1 VARETLLLID
11 GHALVF
17 RAFFA
22 MPALTNSRG
31 EMTNAVYGFT
41 SMLLKALNEHHPAY
55 AIAAFDPPGP
65 TFRHEEFAAY
75 KAQRPPAPSEL
86 VRQMPWSREV
96 VKALNMPIIELPG
109 FEADDVIGT
118 LSRKAEAAGLD
129 VLIVTGDLDALQLVT
144 PHVRVYATRRG
155 ITDTVV
161 YDVDK
166 VFERYGFDP
175 PKVVDFKAL
184 RGDASDNIP
193 GVPGIG
199 DKTAMALVQQY
210 GELEQILAAVPS
222 MKEGRVKRAL
232 EEHREQAI
240 LSKRMATIVGDLDVP
255 LDIESAQYL
264 SYDRERVIALF
275 EELEFRSL
283 VPRLPFAGAG
293 GGGGGNGAAAVAA
306 PTLYSQPQPS
316 PAAAGSGQGE
326 LFSDAAAAAAAVAP
340 PPDAASVEVVRDPS
354 VMRDVAEHLREASGV
369 AVRTVVDEPA
379 RHGIVAGVALAALD
393 DPSHAWYV
401 PVGHQVLDGS
411 APDETVAV
419 VTSLLADP
427 DVRKTAYDVKREI
440 LAWRRNGVVVRG
452 FDFDLLLA
460 AYLLNQRTRVPPLPQ
475 LAHDLVGASCDAE
488 DTVLGTGKGARRPTD
503 LDVEEAATCYGLM
516 TALSGPVRTVLERDM
531 QSIDVRRLH
540 DEMEL
545 PVALVLA
552 EMELLGIA
560 VDPDQLEVLRDELEA
575 RIQAI
580 EAEVF
585 DCAGYTFNIASTQ
598 QLAKFLYDDL
608 GLASGRRTKTGRS
621 TDADTLEAL
630 RTEHPM
636 VEKVL
641 EHRQLTKLKG
651 TYVDALPQLVERDGR
666 VHTSYSQAVAATGRL
681 SSSDPNLQNV
691 PVRSEVGQR
700 IRGAFVARDDAHVL
714 LSADYSQIE
723 LRVLAHVTEDPALL
737 EAFQRGE
744 DIHTTTASIVYG
756 VAREE
761 VTRDMRRNAKVVN
774 FGLVY
779 GLSEFGLSRDTGMSR
794 EDSAAFIE
802 RYFANFASVTRWLEQ
817 TREQVRKWGY
827 VETIFGRRRYIPDVL
842 AANRGIRQAAERM
855 AVNMP
860 IQGAAADIMKFAM
873 IRVDRALHE
882 SGMEAHQLLQVHDEL
897 VLETP
902 RDEVVAL
909 VPLLREAMGGAADL
923 RVPLDVDVK
932 VGHNWSAMTPLLV
945 AAKSLS

>member
-41 SMLLKALNEHHPAY
+41 SMLLKALNEERPTY

-65 TFRHEEFAAY
+65 TFRHQEFAAY
-75 KAQRPPAPSEL
+75 KAQRPPVPSEL
-86 VRQMPWSREV
+86 SRQMPWSRQV
-96 VKALNMPIIELPG
+96 VEALSIPIIELPG

-144 PHVRVYATRRG
+144 DHVRVYATRRG

-161 YDVDK
+161 YDVAK

-210 GELEQILAAVPS
+210 GELEQILDAVPS

-240 LSKRMATIVGDLDVP
+240 LSKRMATIVADLDVP
-255 LDIESAQYL
+255 LDIESARYL
-264 SYDRERVIALF
+264 SYDRERVINLF

-283 VPRLPFAGAG
+283 VPRLPMAG
-293 GGGGGNGAAAVAA
+293 GDNGAAAASAAA
-306 PTLYSQPQPS
+306 PTLYSQPQPAR
-316 PAAAGSGQGE
+316 AAQPSGQGE
-326 LFSDAAAAAAAVAP
+326 LSFEP
-340 PPDAASVEVVRDPS
+340 EQPPDAASVEVVRDES
-354 VMRDVAEHLREASGV
+354 VMRDVDEHLRASSGV

-379 RHGIVAGVALAALD
+379 RHGIIAGVALAALD

-411 APDETVAV
+411 ASDETVAV
-419 VTSLLADP
+419 VRELLADAS
-427 DVRKTAYDVKREI
+427 VAKTAYDVKREI
-440 LAWRRNGVVVRG
+440 LAWRRSGTVVRG
-452 FDFDLLLA
+452 FDFDMLLA

-475 LAHDLVGASCDAE
+475 LASDLVGATCDAE
-488 DTVLGTGKGARRPTD
+488 DTVLGTGRGARRPTD
-503 LDVEEAATCYGLM
+503 LEVDEAAACYGLM
-516 TALSGPVRTVLERDM
+516 TALTGPVRAVLERDM
-531 QSIDVRRLH
+531 ATIDVRRLH
-540 DEMEL
+540 DDMEL
-545 PVALVLA
+545 PVAHVLA
-552 EMELLGIA
+552 EMELLGIT
-560 VDPDQLEVLRDELEA
+560 VDPDTLDALRIELET
-575 RIQAI
+575 RIREI
-580 EAEVF
+580 ESEVH
-585 DCAGYTFNIASTQ
+585 DTAGYTFNIASTQ
-598 QLAKFLYDDL
+598 QLGKFLYDDL

-636 VEKVL
+636 VELVL

-666 VHTSYSQAVAATGRL
+666 VHTSYSQAVATTGRL
-681 SSSDPNLQNV
+681 SSADPNLQNV

-700 IRGAFVARDDAHVL
+700 IRSAFVARDADHVL
-714 LSADYSQIE
+714 VSADYSQIE
-723 LRVLAHVTEDPALL
+723 LRVLAHITQDPALL
-737 EAFQRGE
+737 AAFQRGE

-756 VAREE
+756 VAPEL

-794 EDSAAFIE
+794 EDSGAFIE

-817 TREQVRKWGY
+817 TREHVRKWGY

-860 IQGAAADIMKFAM
+860 IQGTAADVMKMAM
-873 IRVDRALHE
+873 IRVDRDLHE

-897 VLETP
+897 VLEARRTEL
-902 RDEVVAL
+902 DAL
-909 VPLLREAMGGAADL
+909 VPLLRDAMGRAAEL
-923 RVPLDVDVK
+923 SVPLDVDVK
-932 VGHNWSAMTPLLV
+932 VGQNWSAMTPLVHKIL
-945 AAKSLS
+945 L

>member
-41 SMLLKALNEHHPAY
+41 SMLLKALGEHHPSY

-65 TFRHEEFAAY
+65 TFRHQEFAAY
-75 KAQRPPAPSEL
+75 KAQRPPVPSEL
-86 VRQMPWSREV
+86 SRQMPWSRQV
-96 VKALNMPIIELPG
+96 VEALSIPIVELPG

-118 LSRKAEAAGLD
+118 LARKAEAAGLD

-161 YDVDK
+161 YDVEK

-199 DKTAMALVQQY
+199 DKTAMSLVQQY
-210 GELEQILAAVPS
+210 GELENILDAVPA
-222 MKEGRVKRAL
+222 MKEGRVRRAL

-240 LSKRMATIVGDLDVP
+240 LSKRMATIVVDLDVP
-255 LDIESAQYL
+255 LDIDSARYL
-264 SYDRERVIALF
+264 SYDRERVINLF

-283 VPRLPFAGAG
+283 VPRLPMAGAG
-293 GGGGGNGAAAVAA
+293 NGSASPAAAVAS
-306 PTLYSQPQPS
+306 PTLYAQRQPQ
-316 PAAAGSGQGE
+316 AQGQGE
-326 LFSDAAAAAAAVAP
+326 LSFEP
-340 PPDAASVEVVRDPS
+340 EQPPDAASIEVVRDES
-354 VMRDVAEHLREASGV
+354 VMGDVAEHLRAAPGV

-379 RHGIVAGVALAALD
+379 RHGIIAGVALAALD
-393 DPSHAWYV
+393 DPSHGWYI

-411 APDETVAV
+411 ASDQTVAIV
-419 VTSLLADP
+419 RDLLGDASVP
-427 DVRKTAYDVKREI
+427 KTAYDVKREI
-440 LAWRRNGVVVRG
+440 LAWRRSGLVVRG
-452 FDFDLLLA
+452 FDFDMLLA

-475 LAHDLVGASCDAE
+475 LAQDLVGAACDAE
-488 DTVLGTGKGARRPTD
+488 DTVLGTGRGARRPTD

-516 TALSGPVRTVLERDM
+516 TALSGPVRAVLERDM
-531 QSIDVRRLH
+531 ETIDVRRLH
-540 DEMEL
+540 NEMEL
-545 PVALVLA
+545 PVAHVLA

-560 VDPDQLEVLRDELEA
+560 VDPDTLDALRTELET
-575 RIQAI
+575 RIREI
-580 EAEVF
+580 ESEVH
-585 DCAGYTFNIASTQ
+585 DTAGYTFNIASTQ

-621 TDADTLEAL
+621 TDADTLEQL

-636 VEKVL
+636 VELVL

-666 VHTSYSQAVAATGRL
+666 VHTSYAQAVATTGRL
-681 SSSDPNLQNV
+681 SSADPNLQNV

-700 IRGAFVARDDAHVL
+700 IRSAFVARDADHVL

-723 LRVLAHVTEDPALL
+723 LRVLAHITEDPALL
-737 EAFQRGE
+737 AAFQRGE
-744 DIHTTTASIVYG
+744 DIHTTTASIVYC
-756 VAREE
+756 VAPEQ

-827 VETIFGRRRYIPDVL
+827 VETTFGRRRYIPDVL

-860 IQGAAADIMKFAM
+860 IQGTAADIMKMAM

-909 VPLLREAMGGAADL
+909 VPLLRDAMGGAAEL
-923 RVPLDVDVK
+923 LVPLDVDVK
-932 VGHNWSAMTPLLV
+932 VGQNWSAMTPLLV
-945 AAKSLS
+945 AASPAE

>member
-11 GHALVF
+11 GHALVY

-41 SMLLKALNEHHPAY
+41 SMLLKVLNEHHPSY

-65 TFRHEEFAAY
+65 TFRHEEFAEY
-75 KAQRPPAPSEL
+75 KAQRPPTPSEL
-86 VRQMPWSREV
+86 SRQMPWSREV
-96 VKALNMPIIELPG
+96 VQAMNIPIIELPG

-129 VLIVTGDLDALQLVT
+129 VLILTGDLDALQLVT

-199 DKTAMALVQQY
+199 DKTAMSLVQQY
-210 GELEQILAAVPS
+210 GPLESILDAIPT

-232 EEHREQAI
+232 EEHRDQAI
-240 LSKRMATIVGDLDVP
+240 LSKRMATIVDDLDVP
-255 LDIESAQYL
+255 LDIESARYL
-264 SYDRERVIALF
+264 AYDRGRVIELF

-283 VPRLPFAGAG
+283 VPRLPQVGGAA
-293 GGGGGNGAAAVAA
+293 NGAAIAP
-306 PTLYSQPQPS
+306 PTLYASQHGQAQPQVATP
-316 PAAAGSGQGE
+316 GQGE
-326 LFSDAAAAAAAVAP
+326 LSFDAP
-340 PPDAASVEVVRDPS
+340 PAAPLQPTSVEVVRDPS
-354 VMRDVAEHLREASGV
+354 VMRDVVEHLRTAPGV
-369 AVRTVVDEPA
+369 GVRTVVDEPA
-379 RHGIVAGVALAALD
+379 RHGIIAGVALAALD

-411 APDETVAV
+411 APDETVALV
-419 VTSLLADP
+419 RELLADES
-427 DVRKTAYDVKREI
+427 VHKTAYDVKREI
-440 LAWRRNGVVVRG
+440 LAWRRGGTAVRG

-475 LAHDLVGASCDAE
+475 LAHDLVGATCDLE
-488 DTVLGTGKGARRPTD
+488 ETVLGTGRGARRPTD
-503 LDVEEAATCYGLM
+503 LGVEEAADCYGSS
-516 TALSGPVRTVLERDM
+516 TALMGPVRAALDRDM
-531 QSIDVRRLH
+531 QAIDVRRLH
-540 DEMEL
+540 DDMEL
-545 PVALVLA
+545 PLAYVLA
-552 EMELLGIA
+552 EMELLGIT
-560 VDPDQLEVLRDELEA
+560 VDPDTLEA
-575 RIQAI
+575 LQVELDERIHAL
-580 EAEVF
+580 EAEIYES
-585 DCAGYTFNIASTQ
+585 AGYTFNIASTQ
-598 QLAKFLYDDL
+598 QLARFLYDDL
-608 GLASGRRTKTGRS
+608 GLAAGRRTKTGRS

-666 VHTSYSQAVAATGRL
+666 VHTSYDQAVATTGRL
-681 SSSDPNLQNV
+681 SSRDPNLQNV

-700 IRGAFVARDDAHVL
+700 IRAAFVARDAGHVL
-714 LSADYSQIE
+714 VSADYSQIE
-723 LRVLAHVTEDPALL
+723 LRVLADITQDPALL
-737 EAFQRGE
+737 EAFRRRE
-744 DIHTTTASIVYG
+744 DIHTSTASIVYG
-756 VAREE
+756 VPQAE

-802 RYFANFASVTRWLEQ
+802 RYFANFAAVTQWLAK
-817 TREQVRKWGY
+817 TREHVRKWGF
-827 VETIFGRRRYIPDVL
+827 VETTFGRRRYIPDVL

-860 IQGAAADIMKFAM
+860 IQGTAADIMKFAM
-873 IRVDRALHE
+873 IRVDRMLHE
-882 SGMEAHQLLQVHDEL
+882 RGMEAHQLLQVHDEL
-897 VLETP
+897 VLEAP
-902 RDEVVAL
+902 RAELDAL
-909 VPLLREAMGGAADL
+909 VELLREAMGGAATL
-923 RVPLDVDVK
+923 SVPLDVDVK
-932 VGHNWSAMTPLLV
+932 VGQNWSSMTRL
-945 AAKSLS
+945 AAVSI

>member
-41 SMLLKALNEHHPAY
+41 SMLLKVLGEHHPSY

-65 TFRHEEFAAY
+65 TFRHREFADY
-75 KAQRPPAPSEL
+75 KAQRPPAPPEI

-96 VKALNMPIIELPG
+96 VTAMNIPIVELPG

-118 LSRKAEAAGLD
+118 LSGRAEVAGLD
-129 VLIVTGDLDALQLVT
+129 VLILTGDLDALQLVT

-199 DKTAMALVQQY
+199 DKTAMSLVQQY
-210 GELEQILAAVPS
+210 GVLESILDAVPA
-222 MKEGRVKRAL
+222 MKEGRVKKAL
-232 EEHREQAI
+232 EEHRDQAI
-240 LSKRMATIVGDLDVP
+240 LSKRMATIVTDLDVP
-255 LDIESAQYL
+255 LDIEHARYQ

-283 VPRLPFAGAG
+283 VPRLPFAE
-293 GGGGGNGAAAVAA
+293 GNGAAPAAAQA
-306 PTLYSQPQPS
+306 PTLYAQPS
-316 PAAAGSGQGE
+316 AQSE
-326 LFSDAAAAAAAVAP
+326 LDFDAAAAPSP
-340 PPDAASVEVVRDPS
+340 PEAASVEVVRDAS
-354 VMRDVAEHLREASGV
+354 VMRDVAEHLRAASGV
-369 AVRTVVDEPA
+369 AVRTAVDEPA
-379 RHGIVAGVALAALD
+379 RHGIVAGIALAALD

-401 PVGHQVLDGS
+401 PAGHQVLDGS

-419 VTSLLADP
+419 VTALLGDAS
-427 DVRKTAYDVKREI
+427 VRKTAYDVKREI
-440 LAWRRNGVVVRG
+440 LAWRRGGVAVQG
-452 FDFDLLLA
+452 FDFDLMLA

-475 LAHDLVGASCDAE
+475 LARDLVGASCDAE
-488 DTVLGTGKGARRPTD
+488 DTVLGTGRNARRPTD
-503 LDVEEAATCYGLM
+503 LGVEEAAECYGLM

-531 QSIDVRRLH
+531 EAIDVRRLH
-540 DEMEL
+540 DDMEL
-545 PVALVLA
+545 PVAFVLA
-552 EMELLGIA
+552 EMELLGIT
-560 VDPDQLEVLRDELEA
+560 VDPDKLEALQVELEQ
-575 RIQAI
+575 RIRAI

-585 DCAGYTFNIASTQ
+585 ESAGYTFNIASTQ

-608 GLASGRRTKTGRS
+608 GLAAGRRTKTGRS

-630 RTEHPM
+630 RSEHPM

-691 PVRSEVGQR
+691 PVRTEVGQR
-700 IRGAFVARDDAHVL
+700 IRGAFVAGDAEHL
-714 LSADYSQIE
+714 LVSADYSQIE
-723 LRVLAHVTEDPALL
+723 LRVLAHVTDDPALL
-737 EAFQRGE
+737 EAFRRGE

-756 VAREE
+756 VAPEQ

-817 TREQVRKWGY
+817 TREHVRKWGW
-827 VETIFGRRRYIPDVL
+827 VQTAFGRRRYIPDVL

-860 IQGAAADIMKFAM
+860 IQGAAADVMKFAM
-873 IRVDRALHE
+873 IRVDRALHA
-882 SGMEAHQLLQVHDEL
+882 SGLRAHQLLQVHDEL
-897 VLETP
+897 VLEAH
-902 RDEVVAL
+902 RDDLDAL
-909 VPLLREAMGGAADL
+909 VPLLRDAMGAAAAL
-923 RVPLDVDVK
+923 KVPLDVDVK
-932 VGHNWSAMTPLLV
+932 VGHNWSEMTPLAV
-945 AAKSLS
+945 AEKSLP

>member
-41 SMLLKALNEHHPAY
+41 SMLLKVLGEHRPSY

-65 TFRHEEFAAY
+65 TFRHQEFAEY
-75 KAQRPPAPSEL
+75 KAQRPSTPSEL
-86 VRQMPWSREV
+86 IRQMPWSREV
-96 VKALNMPIIELPG
+96 VTAMNIPIVEVPG

-118 LSRKAEAAGLD
+118 LARKGEEAGYD
-129 VLIVTGDLDALQLVT
+129 VLILTGDLDALQLVT

-199 DKTAMALVQQY
+199 DKTAMSLVQEF
-210 GELEQILAAVPS
+210 GPLENILEAIPA

-232 EEHREQAI
+232 EEHRQQAT
-240 LSKRMATIVGDLDVP
+240 LSKRMATIVTDLDVP
-255 LDIESAQYL
+255 LDIESARYL
-264 SYDRERVIALF
+264 SYDRGRVIELF

-283 VPRLPFAGAG
+283 VPRLPQVDG
-293 GGGGGNGAAAVAA
+293 GDAATNGAAVAS
-306 PTLYSQPQPS
+306 PTLYASPQPQ
-316 PAAAGSGQGE
+316 AQGE
-326 LFSDAAAAAAAVAP
+326 LSFATP
-340 PPDAASVEVVRDPS
+340 PPPPASVEMVRDPS
-354 VMRDVAEHLREASGV
+354 VMRDVAEHLRAAPGV

-379 RHGIVAGVALAALD
+379 RHGIIAGVALAALD
-393 DPSHAWYV
+393 DPSHAWYI

-411 APDETVAV
+411 APDETVEV
-419 VTSLLADP
+419 VRKLLADQS
-427 DVRKTAYDVKREI
+427 VHKTAYDVKREI
-440 LAWRRNGVVVRG
+440 LAWRRGGTVVRG
-452 FDFDLLLA
+452 FDFDLMLA

-475 LAHDLVGASCDAE
+475 LAHDLVGASCDLE
-488 DTVLGTGKGARRPTD
+488 DTVLGTGRGARRPTD
-503 LDVEEAATCYGLM
+503 LTVEEAAQCYGLM
-516 TALSGPVRTVLERDM
+516 TALSGPVRTALQRDM
-531 QSIDVRRLH
+531 VTIDVLRLH
-540 DEMEL
+540 DDMEL
-545 PVALVLA
+545 PVAHVLA

-560 VDPDQLEVLRDELEA
+560 VDPDTLEALRDELDA
-575 RIQAI
+575 RIRAL
-580 EAEVF
+580 EAEIY
-585 DCAGYTFNIASTQ
+585 DAAGYTFNIASTQ
-598 QLAKFLYDDL
+598 QLARFLYDDL
-608 GLASGRRTKTGRS
+608 GLAAGRRTKTGRS

-630 RTEHPM
+630 RLEHPM
-636 VEKVL
+636 VERIL

-700 IRGAFVARDDAHVL
+700 IRGAFVARDAEHVL
-714 LSADYSQIE
+714 VSADYSQIE
-723 LRVLAHVTEDPALL
+723 LRVLAHITQDPGLL
-737 EAFQRGE
+737 DAFRRRE
-744 DIHTTTASIVYG
+744 DIHTRTASIVYS
-756 VAREE
+756 VPPEA

-794 EDSAAFIE
+794 EDAAAFIQS
-802 RYFANFASVTRWLEQ
+802 YFSHFASVTQWLEK

-827 VETIFGRRRYIPDVL
+827 VQTIFGRRRYIPDVL

-860 IQGAAADIMKFAM
+860 IQGTAADIMKVAM
-873 IRVDRALHE
+873 IRVDHMLHE
-882 SGMEAHQLLQVHDEL
+882 RGMQAHQLLQVHDEL
-897 VLETP
+897 VLEAP
-902 RDEVVAL
+902 RTELDAL
-909 VPLLREAMGGAADL
+909 VDLLREAMGGAATL
-923 RVPLDVDVK
+923 SVPLDVDVK
-932 VGHNWSAMTPLLV
+932 VGQNWSSMTPLVV
-945 AAKSLS
+945 AASPAE

>member
-11 GHALVF
+11 GHALVY

-41 SMLLKALNEHHPAY
+41 SMLLKVLNEHHPTY
-55 AIAAFDPPGP
+55 AIAAFDLPGP
-65 TFRHEEFAAY
+65 TFRHEEFADY
-75 KAQRPPAPSEL
+75 KAQRPPTPPEI
-86 VRQMPWSREV
+86 VRQMPWSRQV
-96 VKALNMPIIELPG
+96 VEAMSIPIVEIPG

-118 LSRKAEAAGLD
+118 LARKAEAAGLD
-129 VLIVTGDLDALQLVT
+129 VLILTGDLDALQLVT

-199 DKTAMALVQQY
+199 DKTAMSLVQQY
-210 GELEQILAAVPS
+210 GTLESILDAVS
-222 MKEGRVKRAL
+222 GMKEGRVRKAL

-240 LSKRMATIVGDLDVP
+240 LSKRMATIVTDLDVP
-255 LDIESAQYL
+255 FDVETARYQ
-264 SYDRERVIALF
+264 SYDRERVITLF
-275 EELEFRSL
+275 DELEFRSL
-283 VPRLPFAGAG
+283 VPRLPFAGDGAS
-293 GGGGGNGAAAVAA
+293 GGNGAAPAVAQA
-306 PTLYSQPQPS
+306 PTLYAQPAQGELSFDAPAAHPA
-316 PAAAGSGQGE
+316 PAAA
-326 LFSDAAAAAAAVAP
+326 A
-340 PPDAASVEVVRDPS
+340 VEVVRDPS
-354 VMRDVAEHLREASGV
+354 VMRDVAEHLRAASGV
-369 AVRTVVDEPA
+369 AVRTAVDEPA

-393 DPSHAWYV
+393 DPTHAWYI

-411 APDETVAV
+411 APDETIDAV
-419 VTSLLADP
+419 RVLLADEG
-427 DVRKTAYDVKREI
+427 VAKTAYDVKREI
-440 LAWRRNGVVVRG
+440 LAWRRSGTVVRG

-488 DTVLGTGKGARRPTD
+488 ETVLGTGRGARRPTD

-516 TALSGPVRTVLERDM
+516 TALSGPVRAVLERDM
-531 QSIDVRRLH
+531 AAIDVRRLH
-540 DEMEL
+540 DDMEL
-545 PVALVLA
+545 PVAQVLA
-552 EMELLGIA
+552 EMELLGIR
-560 VDPDQLEVLRDELEA
+560 VDPDTLEALQVELEQ
-575 RIQAI
+575 RIRAI
-580 EAEVF
+580 EAEIHER
-585 DCAGYTFNIASTQ
+585 AGYTFNIASTQ

-630 RTEHPM
+630 RLENPM
-636 VEKVL
+636 VDKVL

-691 PVRSEVGQR
+691 PIRTEVGQR
-700 IRGAFVARDDAHVL
+700 IRAAFVADPEHL
-714 LSADYSQIE
+714 LVSADYSQIE

-756 VAREE
+756 VPPEQ

-802 RYFANFASVTRWLEQ
+802 RYFANFASVTEWLKQ
-817 TREQVRKWGY
+817 TREHVRQWGW
-827 VETIFGRRRYIPDVL
+827 VQTVFGRRRYIPDVL

-873 IRVDRALHE
+873 IRLDRALHG
-882 SGMEAHQLLQVHDEL
+882 SGLRAHQLLQVHDEL
-897 VLETP
+897 VLEVH
-902 RDEVVAL
+902 RDDLDAV
-909 VPLLREAMGGAADL
+909 VPLLREAMSGAAEL
-923 RVPLDVDVK
+923 RVPLDVEVK
-932 VGHNWSAMTPLLV
+932 VGSNWSEMAPLLQ
-945 AAKSLS
+945 ASTPGSL

>member
-41 SMLLKALNEHHPAY
+41 SMLLKVLGEHRPSY

-75 KAQRPPAPSEL
+75 KAQRPPAPAEL
-86 VRQMPWSREV
+86 IRQMPWSREV
-96 VKALNMPIIELPG
+96 TQAMNIPIIELPG

-129 VLIVTGDLDALQLVT
+129 VLILTGDLDALQLVT

-199 DKTAMALVQQY
+199 DKTAMSLVQQY
-210 GELEQILAAVPS
+210 GPLESILDAVPT
-222 MKEGRVKRAL
+222 MKEGRVRRSL
-232 EEHREQAI
+232 EEHRDQAI
-240 LSKRMATIVGDLDVP
+240 LSKRMATIVDNLDVP
-255 LDIESAQYL
+255 LDIDSARYL
-264 SYDRERVIALF
+264 SYDRGRVIELF

-283 VPRLPFAGAG
+283 VPRLPQVAGAA
-293 GGGGGNGAAAVAA
+293 GAAATAVAP
-306 PTLYSQPQPS
+306 PTLYASQQAQSAPQ
-316 PAAAGSGQGE
+316 AGQGE
-326 LFSDAAAAAAAVAP
+326 LSFDGSPSPAP
-340 PPDAASVEVVRDPS
+340 ALAAASVEAVRDAS
-354 VMRDVAEHLREASGV
+354 VMRDVAEHLRVAPGV

-393 DPSHAWYV
+393 DASHAWYI

-411 APDETVAV
+411 AADETVAIV
-419 VTSLLADP
+419 RDLLADES
-427 DVRKTAYDVKREI
+427 VHKTAYDVKREI
-440 LAWRRNGVVVRG
+440 LAWRRGGTVVRG

-475 LAHDLVGASCDAE
+475 LAHDLVGASCDLE
-488 DTVLGTGKGARRPTD
+488 ETVLGTGRGARRPTD
-503 LDVEEAATCYGLM
+503 LGVEEAAECYGIA
-516 TALSGPVRTVLERDM
+516 TALMGPVRAALDRDM
-531 QSIDVRRLH
+531 QAIDVRRLH
-540 DEMEL
+540 DDMEL
-545 PVALVLA
+545 PLAHVLA
-552 EMELLGIA
+552 EMELLGIT
-560 VDPDQLEVLRDELEA
+560 VDPDTLESLQAELDQRIRALEA
-575 RIQAI
+575 EIY
-580 EAEVF
+580 
-585 DCAGYTFNIASTQ
+585 DSAGYTFNIASTQ
-598 QLAKFLYDDL
+598 QLARFLYDDL
-608 GLASGRRTKTGRS
+608 GLAAGRRTKTGRS
-621 TDADTLEAL
+621 TDADSLEGL

-641 EHRQLTKLKG
+641 EHRQLTKLKS
-651 TYVDALPQLVERDGR
+651 TYIDALPQLVERDGR

-700 IRGAFVARDDAHVL
+700 IRAAFVARDAGHILV
-714 LSADYSQIE
+714 SADYSQIE
-723 LRVLAHVTEDPALL
+723 LRVLAHITQDPALL
-737 EAFQRGE
+737 EAFQRRE

-756 VAREE
+756 VPREA

-802 RYFANFASVTRWLEQ
+802 RYFANFAAVTQWLAK
-817 TREQVRKWGY
+817 TREHVRKWGY
-827 VETIFGRRRYIPDVL
+827 VETTFGRRRYIPDVL

-860 IQGAAADIMKFAM
+860 IQGTAADIMKLAM
-873 IRVDRALHE
+873 IRVDALLHQR
-882 SGMEAHQLLQVHDEL
+882 GMEAHQLLQVHDEL
-897 VLETP
+897 VLEAP
-902 RDEVVAL
+902 RAELDGL
-909 VPLLREAMGGAADL
+909 VELLREGMGGAAEL
-923 RVPLDVDVK
+923 SVPLDVDVK
-932 VGHNWSAMTPLLV
+932 VGQNWSSMTTLAVVTSP
-945 AAKSLS
+945 AE

>member
-1 VARETLLLID
+1 MARETLLLID
-11 GHALVF
+11 GHALVY

-41 SMLLKALNEHHPAY
+41 SMLLKVLNEHHPSY
-55 AIAAFDPPGP
+55 AIAAFDLPGP
-65 TFRHEEFAAY
+65 TFRHQEFADY
-75 KAQRPPAPSEL
+75 KAQRAPAAPEL
-86 VRQMPWSREV
+86 TRQMPWAREV
-96 VKALNMPIIELPG
+96 TEAMSIPIVELPG

-118 LSRKAEAAGLD
+118 LARRAEARDLD
-129 VLIVTGDLDALQLVT
+129 VLILTGDLDALQLVT
-144 PHVRVYATRRG
+144 DHVRVYATRRG

-161 YDVDK
+161 YDVAK

-199 DKTAMALVQQY
+199 DKTAMSLVQQY
-210 GELEQILAAVPS
+210 GPLEAILDAVPS
-222 MKEGRVKRAL
+222 MKEGRVKKSL
-232 EEHREQAI
+232 EEHRDQAI
-240 LSKRMATIVGDLDVP
+240 LSKRMATIVTDLDVP
-255 LDIESAQYL
+255 LDIDAARYL
-264 SYDRERVIALF
+264 SYDRKRVIDLF

-283 VPRLPFAGAG
+283 VPRLPMVE
-293 GGGGGNGAAAVAA
+293 GNGAAPAPVQA
-306 PTLYSQPQPS
+306 PTLYAQPS
-316 PAAAGSGQGE
+316 QASPAQAAQGE
-326 LFSDAAAAAAAVAP
+326 LAFDAAP
-340 PPDAASVEVVRDPS
+340 PATVEAASVTVVRE
-354 VMRDVAEHLREASGV
+354 VAEMRDVAEHLRSAPGV

-393 DPSHAWYV
+393 DPAHAWYI

-411 APDETVAV
+411 APEETVEV
-419 VTSLLADP
+419 VRSLLGDAS
-427 DVRKTAYDVKREI
+427 VRKTAYDVKREI
-440 LAWRRNGVVVRG
+440 LAWRRSGLVVQG

-488 DTVLGTGKGARRPTD
+488 DTVLGTGRNARRPTD

-531 QSIDVRRLH
+531 AAIDVRRLH

-560 VDPDQLEVLRDELEA
+560 VDLDQLASLRDELEQ
-575 RIQAI
+575 RIRAI
-580 EAEVF
+580 EQEVH
-585 DCAGYTFNIASTQ
+585 DTAGYTFNIASTQ
-598 QLAKFLYDDL
+598 QLGKFLYDDL

-630 RTEHPM
+630 RSEHPM
-636 VEKVL
+636 VDLVL

-651 TYVDALPQLVERDGR
+651 TYIDALPQLVERDGR
-666 VHTSYSQAVAATGRL
+666 VHTSYNQAVAATGRL
-681 SSSDPNLQNV
+681 SSSDPNLQNI
-691 PVRSEVGQR
+691 PVRSGVGQR
-700 IRGAFVARDDAHVL
+700 IRGAFVAADAEHVL

-723 LRVLAHVTEDPALL
+723 LRVLAHVTADPALL
-737 EAFQRGE
+737 DAFQRHE
-744 DIHTTTASIVYG
+744 DIHTRTASVVYG
-756 VAREE
+756 VAPEA

-794 EDSAAFIE
+794 EDAAAFIE
-802 RYFANFASVTRWLEQ
+802 SYFAHFAAVTEWLAR
-817 TREQVRKWGY
+817 TREHVRQWGW
-827 VETIFGRRRYIPDVL
+827 VETIFHRRRYIPDVL

-860 IQGAAADIMKFAM
+860 IQGTAADIMKLAM
-873 IRVDRALHE
+873 IRLDRALHG
-882 SGMEAHQLLQVHDEL
+882 SGLRAHQLLQVHDEL
-897 VLETP
+897 VLETH
-902 RDEVVAL
+902 RDDLDAL
-909 VPLLREAMGGAADL
+909 VPLLREAMQGAAEL
-923 RVPLDVDVK
+923 MVPLDVDVK
-932 VGHNWSAMTPLLV
+932 VGSNWSEMTPLV
-945 AAKSLS
+945 AVAQETAAPHARTP

>member
-1 VARETLLLID
+1 MARETLLLID
-11 GHALVF
+11 GHALVY

-41 SMLLKALNEHHPAY
+41 SMLLKVLNEHHPTY
-55 AIAAFDPPGP
+55 AIAAFDLPGP
-65 TFRHEEFAAY
+65 TFRHEEFADY
-75 KAQRPPAPSEL
+75 KAQRPPTPPEI
-86 VRQMPWSREV
+86 VRQMPWSRQV
-96 VKALNMPIIELPG
+96 VEAMSIPIVEIPG

-118 LSRKAEAAGLD
+118 LARRAEAAGLD
-129 VLIVTGDLDALQLVT
+129 VLILTGDLDALQLVT

-199 DKTAMALVQQY
+199 DKTAMSLVQQY
-210 GELEQILAAVPS
+210 GTLESILDAVPG
-222 MKEGRVKRAL
+222 MKEGRVRKAL

-240 LSKRMATIVGDLDVP
+240 LSKRMATIVTDLDVP
-255 LDIESAQYL
+255 FDVETARYQ
-264 SYDRERVIALF
+264 SYDRERVITLF
-275 EELEFRSL
+275 DELEFRSL
-283 VPRLPFAGAG
+283 VPRLPFAGDGAS
-293 GGGGGNGAAAVAA
+293 GGNGAAPAVAHA
-306 PTLYSQPQPS
+306 PTLYAQP
-316 PAAAGSGQGE
+316 AQGE
-326 LFSDAAAAAAAVAP
+326 LSFDAPAAQPAP
-340 PPDAASVEVVRDPS
+340 TAASVEVVRDPS
-354 VMRDVAEHLREASGV
+354 VMRDVAEHLRAASGV
-369 AVRTVVDEPA
+369 AVRTAVDEPA

-393 DPSHAWYV
+393 DPTHAWYI

-411 APDETVAV
+411 APDETIDAV
-419 VTSLLADP
+419 RALLADEG
-427 DVRKTAYDVKREI
+427 VAKTAYDVKREI
-440 LAWRRNGVVVRG
+440 LAWRRSGTVVRG

-488 DTVLGTGKGARRPTD
+488 ETVLGTGRGARRPTD

-516 TALSGPVRTVLERDM
+516 TALSGPVRAVLERDM
-531 QSIDVRRLH
+531 AAIDVRRLH
-540 DEMEL
+540 DDMEL
-545 PVALVLA
+545 PVAQVLA
-552 EMELLGIA
+552 EMELLGIR
-560 VDPDQLEVLRDELEA
+560 VDPDTLEALQVELEQ
-575 RIQAI
+575 RIRAI
-580 EAEVF
+580 EAEIHER
-585 DCAGYTFNIASTQ
+585 AGYTFNIASTQ

-630 RTEHPM
+630 RLENPM
-636 VEKVL
+636 VDKVL

-691 PVRSEVGQR
+691 PIRTEVGQR
-700 IRGAFVARDDAHVL
+700 IRAAFVADPEHL
-714 LSADYSQIE
+714 LVSADYSQIE

-756 VAREE
+756 VPPEQ

-802 RYFANFASVTRWLEQ
+802 RYFANFASVTEWLKQ
-817 TREQVRKWGY
+817 TREHVRQWGW
-827 VETIFGRRRYIPDVL
+827 VQTVFGRRRYIPDVL

-873 IRVDRALHE
+873 IRLDRALHG
-882 SGMEAHQLLQVHDEL
+882 SGLRAHQLLQVHDEL
-897 VLETP
+897 VLEVH
-902 RDEVVAL
+902 RDDLDAV
-909 VPLLREAMGGAADL
+909 VPLLREAMSGAAEL
-923 RVPLDVDVK
+923 RVPLDVEVK
-932 VGHNWSAMTPLLV
+932 VGSNWSEMAPLLQ
-945 AAKSLS
+945 ASTPGSP